1 MYNNPIDEAK
11 DYITDS
17 KATVFAFAC
26 RMKNRTETGVALISK
41 NDITEKFLM
50 EYIRVKSGHPV
61 APIHTQDWYGKH
73 ITCKIVNVHVKYDEL
88 PMYKGNRGK
97 AWELAVCEALS
108 AEHIATQ
115 RKGMPD
121 GILPNGCKLE
131 IKGDCGR
138 LYAGYRM
145 SEDKVMLNRHEILHL
160 EMQDGQPAW
169 VEHK

>member
-1 MYNNPIDEAK
+1 MYNNIINEAME
-11 DYITDS
+11 YVTNS

-26 RMKNRTETGVALISK
+26 HMLNKTEDGVVLVNK
-41 NDITEKFLM
+41 CDITETFLT
-50 EYIRVKSGHPV
+50 EYVKEKSGHPT
-61 APIHTQDWYGKH
+61 APIRAQKWFTNH
-73 ITCKIVNVHVKYDEL
+73 ITCKVVNLHVKYTDM
-88 PMYKGNRGK
+88 PMHKGNRGK
-97 AWELAVCEALS
+97 AWEIAVCEALS

-121 GILPNGCKLE
+121 GILPNGCKIE

-160 EMQDGQPAW
+160 EMQDGRPAW